1 MKRSKSWSVLAMLCA
16 LLLVAA
22 ACARDEGGETEGGAA
37 TCPDEEFGCVEV
49 AEGDPIELGT
59 LLVITGPNSSLG
71 LDSQHG
77 VEIALQERGE
87 VMGHEVTLVNEDDG
101 CAAEGGQAGAS
112 ALVSDPQIVAVIGTS
127 CSSAAVPAAEILSD
141 KGILLFS
148 PSNTG
153 PNLTNPDQDY
163 FPFYART
170 AHNDLIQGAAMAQ
183 FVAEEENAKSAATIH
198 DGSPYAEGL
207 ANAFAN
213 WFETQYNGQIVEQE
227 AVQVGQKDFKPV
239 LTSIAAKKPDFLY
252 YPVFIPEG
260 AGITQQAREVPGL
273 ANAGLAGA
281 DGMLSPDFVDA
292 AGEAS
297 EGMFLSGPD
306 LSFENEQYEN
316 EFLPTYEE
324 EFGEPAAPFHAHAY
338 DATNIVL
345 DAIEQVAVETD
356 DGGLLIPR
364 TQLRDEVYATDGY
377 QGLIGTLTC
386 NETGDCNPE
395 TTIAVNEVKKGD
407 FDPIFTATLTLEE
420 VSPE

>member
-153 PNLTNPDQDY
+153 PNLTNPEQDY

-292 AGEAS
+292 AGEAA